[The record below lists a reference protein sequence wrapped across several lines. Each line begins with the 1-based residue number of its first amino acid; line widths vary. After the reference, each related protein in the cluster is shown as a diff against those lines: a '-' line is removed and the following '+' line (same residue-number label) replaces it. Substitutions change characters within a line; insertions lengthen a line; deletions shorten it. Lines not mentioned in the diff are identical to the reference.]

1 MRVFSSCAA
10 GVSVVPSAKS
20 TSESQMTITDSLFG
34 VCGSYTHTYLC
45 LSSLASHWADSR
57 RRPAPLAG
65 SIWTSVFALL
75 QGSLM
80 WVHEQQNPMEI
91 RNYHFVHNEIR

>member
-57 RRPAPLAG
+57 RTCTINWQYMDVCFCSLARLPHVGTRTTESYGDKELPLC
-65 SIWTSVFALL
+65 T
-75 QGSLM
+75 
-80 WVHEQQNPMEI
+80 
-91 RNYHFVHNEIR
+91 